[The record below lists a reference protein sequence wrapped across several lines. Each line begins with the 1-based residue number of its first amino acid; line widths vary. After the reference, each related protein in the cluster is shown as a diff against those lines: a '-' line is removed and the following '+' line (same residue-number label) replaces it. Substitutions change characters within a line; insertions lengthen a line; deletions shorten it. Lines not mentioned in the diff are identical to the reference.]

1 MPTAEVTP
9 YTLLH
14 SDRRFYV
21 PDFQRPFSWGSEEVR
36 ELWNDLLPVVSGTQK
51 ELFLGTIVL
60 ETSQPGKAI
69 IWDGQQRLATLVM
82 VLAACR
88 DRLRVGPNGM
98 DPGLAA
104 EIDLAIVG
112 GALAPTRTPAIILGD
127 TDDKTFREFALLA
140 PGDPAKKTAAFWKG
154 VPVTK
159 RRSEWSPRVVD
170 AVTGVQQLVDDFA
183 VEGAKTYGGEVESI
197 KELLTALLHRIRMV
211 KFETISEDEAFRLF
225 EVLNDRGL
233 DLSAADLIK
242 NFLLSRVGATPK
254 LRAEMKLKWDAMSRT
269 IGSERLTAYI
279 RHFYMSRYG
288 RTTKNDLYDRI
299 RDLCSGTPTAVTSP
313 SQLLSD
319 VSDGA
324 DLYARITTDDGGA
337 WTSVA
342 LNDSLDTLRRLGATQ
357 WIPLVLAA
365 QSLGMGEP
373 EYEKVARAAEVL
385 FIRSVAVGGKNPNS
399 LDRLFADAASA
410 MWKAGNQGAT
420 AASREAALKRALE
433 TIHGST
439 PSDTEFRDRLNELTD
454 LPASRVRM
462 ILEKL
467 ERQIQSERKGGA
479 VPLLKILDMEH
490 IYPETDGKD
499 WPSPGASDYVLE
511 PDRQRLGNLTLLH
524 LTRNR
529 AQKNSGFRKKQPVYA
544 ASALEITKEVAAYQ
558 KWDLVSIKDR
568 QSKLAEIALRAWALV

>member
-9 YTLLH
+9 YTLFH

-21 PDFQRPFSWGSEEVR
+21 PDFQRPFSWGAEEVR
-36 ELWNDLLPVVSGTQK
+36 DFWTDLLPVVGGAQK

-69 IWDGQQRLATLVM
+69 IWDGQQRLATIVM

-88 DRLRVGPNGM
+88 DRLRAGPSGT

-127 TDDKTFREFALLA
+127 SDDKTFREFALMA
-140 PGDPAKKTAAFWKG
+140 PGHPAKKDAAFWKG
-154 VPVTK
+154 VPVTR
-159 RRSEWSPRVVD
+159 RRSEWSPRVVE
-170 AVTGVQQLVDDFA
+170 AVTGVQQLVDEFA
-183 VEGAKTYGGEVESI
+183 RDGVKTYGGGVEAI
-197 KELLTALLHRIRMV
+197 KQLLTALFHKVRMV

-233 DLSAADLIK
+233 ELSAADLIK
-242 NFLLSRVGATPK
+242 NFLLSRVGAAPK
-254 LRAEMKLKWDAMSRT
+254 LRAEMKQKWDAMSRT

-299 RDLCSGTPTAVTSP
+299 RELCSGTPTPTTTP

-319 VSDGA
+319 IGEGA
-324 DLYARITTDDGGA
+324 DLYARVASDDGGV

-342 LNDSLDTLRRLGATQ
+342 LGDSLDTLRRLGATQ

-373 EYEKVARAAEVL
+373 EYEKIARAAEVL
-385 FIRSVAVGGKNPNS
+385 FMRSVAVGGKNPNS

-410 MWKAGNQGAT
+410 MWKSGAPGAAAGA
-420 AASREAALKRALE
+420 RDAALKGALDTVRAASPL
-433 TIHGST
+433 
-439 PSDTEFRDRLNELTD
+439 DAEFRDRLIELSD
-454 LPASRVRM
+454 LPSARVRM
-462 ILEKL
+462 MLEKL
-467 ERQIQSERKGGA
+467 ERRVQFERKGGA
-479 VPLLKILDMEH
+479 LPHLKILDMEH
-490 IYPETDGKD
+490 VYPETDGKD
-499 WPSPGASDYVLE
+499 WPSIGSADYVQE
-511 PDRQRLGNLTLLH
+511 ADRQRLGNLTLLH
-524 LTRNR
+524 LARNR
-529 AQKNSGFRKKQPVYA
+529 AQKNSGFGKKKAVYA
-544 ASALEITKEVAAYQ
+544 SSALEITKEIATYAR
-558 KWDLVSIKDR
+558 WDLASIKDR
-568 QSKLAEIALRAWALV
+568 QGKLAEIAVRTWALP